1 MITLF
6 SSLSLWKIFTI
17 SLEMNLR
24 QKKERKKFVVECKLT
39 PLCTFLIFFSCYVLC
54 LMSSKREN
62 EPLLAGRLIWGFDVY
77 FFFLHQIH
85 ASSYTQRIESIQC
98 SKDCNEKKI
107 KILFTKH
114 HVLMK
119 GGKFMGA
126 YFYSIILF
134 AFFLSLLNSCC
145 MYK

>member
-1 MITLF
+1 MRKSIYSTENSIDDDKFLTVCQNSHVSEKRRKKLMITLF

-85 ASSYTQRIESIQC
+85 ASSYTQRIESI
-98 SKDCNEKKI
+98 
-107 KILFTKH
+107 
-114 HVLMK
+114 
-119 GGKFMGA
+119 
-126 YFYSIILF
+126 
-134 AFFLSLLNSCC
+134 
-145 MYK
+145 